1 MPAQSPP
8 PAAKP
13 GRRSLLGDLGVIWT
27 RRKTLWKLLGR
38 PERFRLLGAVF
49 VTGLVAW
56 IQVRIAILIGTFFN
70 DVLKR
75 SGDAGALSEYVT
87 TALLILLGYYLVKES
102 LQLLRR
108 WLVAR
113 TSSRIESQM
122 TVRLVSHLLRIDL
135 GALASDRIGA
145 MHGRISRAV
154 EGYQKFVRVAFAD
167 FIPALTLAIAALYA
181 GVAKDWRIGLVM
193 IGMVPISVLLTIWQ
207 VSSQQGVRIALL
219 QAKEG
224 LDGTVVE
231 QLGGLEYIRAANT
244 HPLEV
249 SRVTVAADARANRE
263 FKHQFAMARFDWLKA
278 LSEAIFYTAVL
289 GYSVVLAVHKQI
301 EYGDILTFSGL
312 FLTIMG
318 PMKDVHRIL
327 DESYDSAMQV
337 NVLLQMLDQPQDQS
351 FNVVTLRPPRLDGS
365 IPLLECQD
373 LVVEYKTAH
382 GQRRILDG
390 VTLAIHQGQTIG
402 IAGRSGSGKSTW
414 LRAVLRLLH
423 PTSGEV
429 LVGGVPIGVLS
440 REDIGKSIGYV
451 SQVPFVFSGTVRENI
466 GYGCG
471 AVGLEQIQEAARQAH
486 IHEEIMQMP
495 QGYDS
500 RLTERGGNLSGG
512 QRQRLALARMFLKN
526 PPVLIL
532 DEGTSALDNISE
544 RQVRAAIDH
553 ARHSHTVIMVAHRL
567 TTLNETD
574 CIFVFDAGRVVEQGA
589 FDDLVAK
596 NGTFAELVRSAEAT

>member
-1 MPAQSPP
+1 MPEKT
-8 PAAKP
+8 PARK
-13 GRRSLLGDLGVIWT
+13 GILGDLGIVWR
-27 RRKTLWKLLGR
+27 RRKDLWKLLRRADKIG
-38 PERFRLLGAVF
+38 FLLAIA
-49 VTGLVAW
+49 VTGVVSY
-56 IQVRIAILIGTFFN
+56 IQIRIAILLGDFFN
-70 DVLKR
+70 RVLKL
-75 SGDAGALSEYVT
+75 SGDPNAMTGFVTKAL
-87 TALLILLGYYLVKES
+87 ALLGGYYVLKES

-113 TSSRIESQM
+113 TTARIESDM
-122 TVRLVSHLLRIDL
+122 TVRLVGHLLRVDL
-135 GALASDRIGA
+135 GALAAERIGA
-145 MHGRISRAV
+145 LHGRISRSV
-154 EGYQKFVRVAFAD
+154 EGFSKFLKVAFAD
-167 FIPALTLAIAALYA
+167 FVPAIATASFALYA
-181 GVAKDWRIGLVM
+181 GLKTDWRVGLVM
-193 IGMVPISVLLTIWQ
+193 LGVVPISVLITIWQ
-207 VSSQQGVRIALL
+207 VNSQKGVRLALL

-244 HPLEV
+244 FPLEV
-249 SRVTVAADARANRE
+249 SRVKGAAQARQQRE
-263 FKHQFAMARFDWLKA
+263 FGHGFAMARFDWLKA
-278 LSEAIFYTAVL
+278 IIEGLFYIAIL
-289 GYSVVLAVHKQI
+289 GFAIVLAARSGT
-301 EYGDILTFSGL
+301 GDFGIVIVFNGL
-312 FLTIMG
+312 FLSIMG

-327 DESYDSAMQV
+327 DESYESSMQV
-337 NVLLQMLDQPQDQS
+337 TVLLQMLDQPLDQS

-373 LVVEYKTAH
+373 LVVEYNTPH
-382 GQRRILDG
+382 GKRRILDG
-390 VTLAIHQGQTIG
+390 VTLAINQGQTIG

-471 AVGLEQIQEAARQAH
+471 AVGLEQIQDAARQAH
-486 IHEEIMQMP
+486 IHDEILQMP
-495 QGYDS
+495 QGYDTI
-500 RLTERGGNLSGG
+500 LNERGGNLSGG

-544 RQVRAAIDH
+544 RRVRAAIDH

-574 CIFVFDAGRVVEQGA
+574 CIFVFDQGRVVEQGA
-589 FDDLVAK
+589 FDSLVEK
-596 NGTFAELVRSAEAT
+596 NGVFAELVRSAEAA

>member
-1 MPAQSPP
+1 MPEPRP
-8 PAAKP
+8 TPA
-13 GRRSLLGDLGVIWT
+13 RRSLLGDLGIVWS
-27 RRKTLWKLLGR
+27 RRKQVWKLLR
-38 PERFRLLGAVF
+38 RADKLGFFSAVI
-49 VTGLVAW
+49 VTGFVAY
-56 IQVRIAILIGTFFN
+56 IQVKIAVLIGDFFN
-70 DVLKR
+70 RVLTMSGQPGAQTDFVEKALALLAGLYVLK
-75 SGDAGALSEYVT
+75 EF
-87 TALLILLGYYLVKES
+87 

-108 WLVAR
+108 WLVTR
-113 TSSRIESQM
+113 TGSRIEGDM
-122 TVRLVSHLLRIDL
+122 TVRLVGHLLRVDL
-135 GALASDRIGA
+135 GALAAERIGSL
-145 MHGRISRAV
+145 HGRISRSV
-154 EGYQKFVRVAFAD
+154 EGFVKFLKVVFAD
-167 FIPALTLAIAALYA
+167 FIPAVATASYALYV
-181 GVAKDWRIGLVM
+181 GLKTDWRVGLVM
-193 IGMVPISVLLTIWQ
+193 LAVVPVSILITVWQ
-207 VSSQQGVRIALL
+207 VNSQKGVRTDLL
-219 QAKEG
+219 RAKEG

-244 HPLEV
+244 YPLEV
-249 SRVTVAADARANRE
+249 ARIRSAAGSRQARE
-263 FKHQFAMARFDWLKA
+263 TKHGFAMARFDWIKGVNEGL
-278 LSEAIFYTAVL
+278 FYIAVL
-289 GYSVVLAVHKQI
+289 GFAIVLATRAGGH
-301 EYGDILTFSGL
+301 YGMVITFSGL
-312 FLTIMG
+312 YLSIMG

-327 DESYDSAMQV
+327 DESYDSSTQV
-337 NVLLQMLDQPQDQS
+337 AILLDMLEQPLDQS

-373 LVVEYKTAH
+373 LVVEYNTVH
-382 GQRRILDG
+382 GKRRILDG
-390 VTLAIHQGQTIG
+390 VTLAIRQGQTIG

-471 AVGLEQIQEAARQAH
+471 AVSLEQIQEAARQAH

-500 RLTERGGNLSGG
+500 MLNERGGNLSGG

-544 RQVRAAIDH
+544 RRVRAAIDH

-574 CIFVFDAGRVVEQGA
+574 CIFVFDQGRVVEQGG
-589 FDDLVAK
+589 FDQLVEK
-596 NGTFAELVRSAEAT
+596 NGVFAELVRSAEAA

>member
-1 MPAQSPP
+1 MPEKPP
-8 PAAKP
+8 P
-13 GRRSLLGDLGVIWT
+13 RRSLLGDLGIVWS
-27 RRKTLWKLLGR
+27 RRKQVWKLLR
-38 PERFRLLGAVF
+38 RADKLGFFSAII
-49 VTGLVAW
+49 VTGFVAY
-56 IQVRIAILIGTFFN
+56 IQVEIAVLIGAFFN
-70 DVLKR
+70 RVLKM
-75 SGDAGALSEYVT
+75 SGQPGAQTDFVE
-87 TALLILLGYYLVKES
+87 TALALLAVLYALKES

-108 WLVAR
+108 WLVTR
-113 TSSRIESQM
+113 TGSRIEGDM
-122 TVRLVSHLLRIDL
+122 TVRLVGHLLKIDL
-135 GALASDRIGA
+135 GALAAERIGSL
-145 MHGRISRAV
+145 HGRISRSV
-154 EGYQKFVRVAFAD
+154 EGFVKFLKVVFAD
-167 FIPALTLAIAALYA
+167 FIPAVATAGYALYV
-181 GVAKDWRIGLVM
+181 GLNTDWRVGLVM
-193 IGMVPISVLLTIWQ
+193 LAVVPVSILITVWQ
-207 VSSQQGVRIALL
+207 VNSQKGVRTDLL
-219 QAKEG
+219 RAKEG

-244 HPLEV
+244 YPLEV
-249 SRVTVAADARANRE
+249 ARIKSAAGSRQARE
-263 FKHQFAMARFDWLKA
+263 TKHGFAMARFDWIKGINEGL
-278 LSEAIFYTAVL
+278 FYIAVL
-289 GYSVVLAVHKQI
+289 GFAIVLAARAGGD
-301 EYGDILTFSGL
+301 YGMVITFSGL
-312 FLTIMG
+312 YLSIMG

-327 DESYDSAMQV
+327 DESYDSSTQV
-337 NVLLQMLDQPQDQS
+337 AILLDMLEQPLDQS

-373 LVVEYKTAH
+373 LVVEYNTVH
-382 GQRRILDG
+382 GKRRILDG
-390 VTLAIHQGQTIG
+390 VTLAIRQGQTIG

-423 PTSGEV
+423 PTSGDV

-471 AVGLEQIQEAARQAH
+471 AVSLEQIQEAARQAH

-495 QGYDS
+495 KGYDS
-500 RLTERGGNLSGG
+500 MLNERGGNLSGG

-544 RQVRAAIDH
+544 RRVRAAIDH

-574 CIFVFDAGRVVEQGA
+574 CIFVFDQGRVVEQGA
-589 FDDLVAK
+589 FDQLVK
-596 NGTFAELVRSAEAT
+596 NNGVFAELVRSAEAA

>member
-1 MPAQSPP
+1 MPEKHPTPP
-8 PAAKP
+8 SKSFLGDIGIVWARRKDLWRLLRRNEKLGFLAAVAVTGVVAYVQVQIAVLVGDFFNVVLKLS
-13 GRRSLLGDLGVIWT
+13 GDQAALTAFVTKALALLG
-27 RRKTLWKLLGR
+27 
-38 PERFRLLGAVF
+38 
-49 VTGLVAW
+49 
-56 IQVRIAILIGTFFN
+56 
-70 DVLKR
+70 
-75 SGDAGALSEYVT
+75 
-87 TALLILLGYYLVKES
+87 GYYILKES

-108 WLVAR
+108 WMVTR
-113 TSSRIESQM
+113 TTAQIESGM
-122 TVRLVSHLLRIDL
+122 TVRLVGHLLRIDL
-135 GALASDRIGA
+135 GAMAAERIGSL
-145 MHGRISRAV
+145 HGRISRSV
-154 EGYQKFVRVAFAD
+154 EGFVKFLKVGFAD
-167 FIPALTLAIAALYA
+167 FIPAVATASYALYV
-181 GVAKDWRIGLVM
+181 GLRQDWRVGLIMLGV
-193 IGMVPISVLLTIWQ
+193 VPISILITIWQ
-207 VSSQQGVRIALL
+207 VSSQKGVRLELL
-219 QAKEG
+219 RAKEG

-231 QLGGLEYIRAANT
+231 QLSGLEYIRAANT
-244 HPLEV
+244 YPLEV
-249 SRVTVAADARANRE
+249 SRVTSAAQARQKRE
-263 FKHQFAMARFDWLKA
+263 VKHGFAMARFDWLKA
-278 LSEAIFYTAVL
+278 LNEGLFYIAILAFAI
-289 GYSVVLAVHKQI
+289 VLAARGQV
-301 EYGDILTFSGL
+301 EYGMVFVFSGL
-312 FLTIMG
+312 YLTIMG

-327 DESYDSAMQV
+327 DEAYDSSMQV
-337 NVLLQMLDQPQDQS
+337 TVLLQMLDQPLDQS

-373 LVVEYKTAH
+373 LVVEYNTPH
-382 GQRRILDG
+382 GKRRVLDG
-390 VTLAIHQGQTIG
+390 VTLAIRQGQTIG

-451 SQVPFVFSGTVRENI
+451 SQVPFVFSATVRENI

-471 AVGLEQIQEAARQAH
+471 AVSLEQIQEAARQAH

-500 RLTERGGNLSGG
+500 MLNERGGNLSGG

-544 RQVRAAIDH
+544 RRVRAAIDH

-574 CIFVFDAGRVVEQGA
+574 CIFVFDQGRVVEQGA
-589 FDDLVAK
+589 FDQLVEK
-596 NGTFAELVRSAEAT
+596 NGVFAELVRSAEAA

>member
-1 MPAQSPP
+1 MPAKPP
-8 PAAKP
+8 PP
-13 GRRSLLGDLGVIWT
+13 PPRSLLGDLGVVWA
-27 RRKTLWKLLGR
+27 RRKTLWKLLR
-38 PERFRLLGAVF
+38 QREKLGFLSAVA
-49 VTGLVAW
+49 VTGLVAY
-56 IQVRIAILIGTFFN
+56 IQVRIAVLIGDFFN
-70 DVLKR
+70 EVLKR
-75 SGDAGALSEYVT
+75 TDDSEGLWSYVKAAL
-87 TALLILLGYYLVKES
+87 AFLLGFYILKES

-108 WLVAR
+108 WLVTR
-113 TSSRIESQM
+113 TTARIESDM
-122 TVRLVSHLLRIDL
+122 VVRLVGHLLKIDL
-135 GALASDRIGA
+135 GALAADRIGA
-145 MHGRISRAV
+145 LHGRISRSV
-154 EGYQKFVRVAFAD
+154 EGLVKFLKVGFAD
-167 FIPALTLAIAALYA
+167 FLPAIATAGYALYT

-193 IGMVPISVLLTIWQ
+193 LGVVPVSILITIWQ
-207 VSSQQGVRIALL
+207 VSSQKGVRLDLL
-219 QAKEG
+219 RAKEG

-249 SRVTVAADARANRE
+249 ARVKTAAGTRE
-263 FKHQFAMARFDWLKA
+263 KREVRHGFAMARFDWLKA
-278 LSEAIFYTAVL
+278 VNEAVFYTAVL
-289 GYSVVLAVHKQI
+289 GFTVVLAARHQI
-301 EYGDILTFSGL
+301 EWGNILMFSGL
-312 FLTIMG
+312 FITIMG
-318 PMKDVHRIL
+318 PMKEVHRIL
-327 DESYDSAMQV
+327 DEAYESSMQV
-337 NVLLQMLDQPQDQS
+337 SVLLQMLDQPQDQS

-373 LVVEYKTAH
+373 LVVEYNTPTGK
-382 GQRRILDG
+382 RRILDG
-390 VTLAIHQGQTIG
+390 VTLAIRQGQTIG

-451 SQVPFVFSGTVRENI
+451 SQVPFVFSGTVRDNI

-471 AVGLEQIQEAARQAH
+471 EVSLEQIQEAAQQAH

-495 QGYDS
+495 QGYDTI
-500 RLTERGGNLSGG
+500 LTERGGNVSGG
-512 QRQRLALARMFLKN
+512 QRQRMALARMFLKN

-544 RQVRAAIDH
+544 RRVRAAIDH

-574 CIFVFDAGRVVEQGA
+574 CIFVFEQGRVVEQGG
-589 FDDLVAK
+589 FDHLVNN
-596 NGTFAELVRSAEAT
+596 NGTFAELVRSAEAA